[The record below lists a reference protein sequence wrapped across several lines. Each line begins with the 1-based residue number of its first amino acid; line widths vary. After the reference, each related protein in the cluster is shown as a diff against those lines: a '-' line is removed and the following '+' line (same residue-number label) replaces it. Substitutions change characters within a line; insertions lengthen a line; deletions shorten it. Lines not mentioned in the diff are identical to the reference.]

1 MIAGA
6 AGPLG
11 PFGFSHPTYNNPPPK
26 PGDIFDGMYP
36 FTYLGKIQKPVV
48 QILLYNPIN
57 ENYTEMREIP
67 EDIFFQDYNTKF
79 RNTGSQIPENLL
91 KEVRFNV
98 EKQKENLTALEEN
111 IPVELSSD
119 VKNKILSNYVK
130 GKIKQH
136 YKDEGDEG
144 DEDYK
149 ESGGGR
155 FKKSRKFKKMKKTR
169 KGRKTK
175 KSRKN
180 KKNM

>member
-6 AGPLG
+6 VGPIGPL
-11 PFGFSHPTYNNPPPK
+11 GFSHPTYNNPPPK

-136 YKDEGDEG
+136 YKDEGDE
-144 DEDYK
+144 DYK
-149 ESGGGR
+149 EGGR
-155 FKKSRKFKKMKKTR
+155 PLKKTRKFKKMRTTR
-169 KGRKTK
+169 TTRTTRKTK
-175 KSRKN
+175 KSRKTR
-180 KKNM
+180 KLY

>member
-6 AGPLG
+6 APT
-11 PFGFSHPTYNNPPPK
+11 GFSPPTYNNPSPK
-26 PGDIFDGMYP
+26 PGDIFHGMYP

-57 ENYTEMREIP
+57 GNYTEMREIP
-67 EDIFFQDYNTKF
+67 EEIFFQEYNTKF

-98 EKQKENLTALEEN
+98 EKQKENLAALEEN

-119 VKNKILSNYVK
+119 LKNKILSNFAK
-130 GKIKQH
+130 GNKIKEH
-136 YKDEGDEG
+136 YE
-144 DEDYK
+144 
-149 ESGGGR
+149 GGR
-155 FKKSRKFKKMKKTR
+155 VKNSRKFKKMKKTR

-175 KSRKN
+175 KSRKTC
-180 KKNM
+180 KFY